1 MIRPNIPTIAAP
13 SPAEWSR
20 ARRLEAAFTLGSAA
34 GRPGV
39 AGRAGLGCSMM
50 PWLWLVLG
58 LCVSGCTTRTP
69 ASDPHRLAERN
80 PQPMTSPYALDLA
93 TRVAAV
99 DTVLALIDRHHVDA
113 IDSPRLAAW
122 RAALLPAGLD
132 LPETAFWQLL
142 DAQLSEL
149 ADSHT
154 RLQSP
159 AEVLT
164 RTNEPHPGLRTRR
177 EADGSLRVTDVEP
190 GSPAQGLGI
199 GPGWRVLALN
209 GRPVQDIW
217 ATRPQRAES
226 SPRAAEQR
234 GLRQLW
240 HSAPAPWMVELSDP
254 YGRHHVMQLEPASP
268 PQASYRRDAER
279 VLELRLPHLDD
290 AALGEAERALRE
302 RPAPSLVVLDLRG
315 SRGGAGAIALR
326 VMELFVQGE
335 HDIARVETRDGEPI
349 RQGGHT
355 VVPLAQRIQGRDLY
369 AGPMA
374 VLIDA
379 ATASSSELLAGGLQL
394 LDRAPLIGEIS
405 CGCMNPSFG
414 WFALPGGAQ
423 LLISEAR
430 LPLADG
436 RRIERVGLQ
445 PDHRSEYSDAP
456 LEARR
461 LLLPSQTRAPL

>member
-1 MIRPNIPTIAAP
+1 
-13 SPAEWSR
+13 
-20 ARRLEAAFTLGSAA
+20 
-34 GRPGV
+34 
-39 AGRAGLGCSMM
+39 MM

-58 LCVSGCTTRTP
+58 ICVSGCATRPP
-69 ASDPHRLAERN
+69 ASDPHQLAERN
-80 PQPMTSPYALDLA
+80 PLPLTAPVELDGA

-99 DTVLALIDRHHVDA
+99 DTVLALIGRHHIEAVDP
-113 IDSPRLAAW
+113 PRLAAW
-122 RAALLPAGLD
+122 REALLPASLD
-132 LPETAFWQLL
+132 LPEMAFWQRL
-142 DAQLSEL
+142 DAQLGEL

-164 RTNEPHPGLRTRR
+164 RTDEPHPGLRTRR

-190 GSPAQGLGI
+190 GSPAQVLGI

-209 GRPVQDIW
+209 GRPVQDVW
-217 ATRPQRAES
+217 AARPQRAES

-240 HSAPAPWMVELSDP
+240 QSAPAPWMVEVVDP
-254 YGRHHVMQLEPASP
+254 YGRHQMMRLEPASP
-268 PQASYRRDAER
+268 PRASYRRDAEG
-279 VLELRLPHLDD
+279 VLQLRLPRLDD

-302 RPAPSLVVLDLRG
+302 RPAPRLVVLDLRG
-315 SRGGAGAIALR
+315 SRGGSGAVALR
-326 VMELFVQGE
+326 VMELFVRGE
-335 HDIARVETRDGEPI
+335 HEVARLETRDGEPI
-349 RQGGHT
+349 RQGGQT
-355 VVPLAQRIQGRDLY
+355 VVPLAQRVQGRDLY

-394 LDRAPLIGEIS
+394 IGRAPLLGETS
-405 CGCMNPSFG
+405 CGCMNGSLG

-423 LLISEAR
+423 LLISEVR
-430 LPLADG
+430 LPMADG

-445 PDHRSEYSDAP
+445 PDHPSEYSDAP

-461 LLLPSQTRAPL
+461 LLLRSQVRAPV

>member
-1 MIRPNIPTIAAP
+1 
-13 SPAEWSR
+13 
-20 ARRLEAAFTLGSAA
+20 
-34 GRPGV
+34 
-39 AGRAGLGCSMM
+39 MM
-50 PWLWLVLG
+50 PWLCLVLG
-58 LCVSGCTTRTP
+58 LCVSGCATRTP

-80 PQPMTSPYALDLA
+80 LLPLTAPVVLDGA

-99 DTVLALIDRHHVDA
+99 DTVLALIDRHYINP
-113 IDSPRLAAW
+113 IDPPRLAAW
-122 RAALLPAGLD
+122 RAALLPASLD
-132 LPETAFWQLL
+132 LPETVFWQRL
-142 DAQLSEL
+142 DAQLGEL

-209 GRPVQDIW
+209 GRPVQDVW
-217 ATRPQRAES
+217 AARPQRAES

-240 HSAPAPWMVELSDP
+240 QSAAAPWMVELVDP
-254 YGRHHVMQLEPASP
+254 YGRHQMMRLEPASP
-268 PQASYRRDAER
+268 PQASYRRDAEG
-279 VLELRLPHLDD
+279 VLQLRLPNLDD

-349 RQGGHT
+349 RQGGQI
-355 VVPLAQRIQGRDLY
+355 VVPLAQRIQGRNLY

-394 LDRAPLIGEIS
+394 LDRAPLIGEAS
-405 CGCMNPSFG
+405 CGCMNGSLG

-423 LLISEAR
+423 LLISEVQ
-430 LPLADG
+430 LPMADG
-436 RRIERVGLQ
+436 RRIEGVGLP
-445 PDHRSEYSDAP
+445 PDYRSDYSEAP
-456 LEARR
+456 FEARR
-461 LLLPSQTRAPL
+461 LLLPSQVKAPV